1 MEKLDQLLKA
11 VEGVGSL
18 LILPHNDPDPD
29 AIASALALAA
39 LLRDRAGISS
49 RIRYEGM
56 VGRAENQA
64 LVRYLKCPLKRL
76 KAKDLNGPEPLALVD
91 TQPGAGN
98 NPLTA
103 LHRPLI
109 VFDHHPWRE
118 ASGHVPFSDV
128 RTGVGSTSA
137 ILVEYLRVAEIDI
150 PAPLATALFYGIKT
164 DTAGLV
170 RGASPTDIA
179 AHSFLQSRIDVDALI
194 KIETAQVPQVYFQG
208 LDAALHSARVYK
220 RAIVSYLGAMQR
232 PDMAAEMADLLLR
245 LRGMQWAICM
255 GTHGEK
261 LILAVR
267 SRAGQ
272 PGAGRMV
279 QAVIDDEGMAGG
291 HGAMA
296 AGQIPLR
303 GAEPEQMAWE
313 LAERALAYLEMGADG
328 DWKPL
333 LGQTGP
339 GPHGCDE
346 NNLFPSE
353 ES

>member
-1 MEKLDQLLKA
+1 VEKLDQLLRT
-11 VEGVGSL
+11 VEGVSSL

-39 LLRDRAGISS
+39 LLRDRAGITS
-49 RIRYEGM
+49 RIRYEGI

-64 LVRYLKCPLKRL
+64 LVRYLECPLKRL
-76 KAKDLNGPEPLALVD
+76 KTRDLNGPEPLALVD

-103 LHRPLI
+103 LHKPLL

-118 ASGHVPFSDV
+118 ASGDAPFADV

-137 ILVEYLRVAEIDI
+137 ILVEYLRAAEIEI
-150 PAPLATALFYGIKT
+150 PPSLATALFYGIKT

-170 RGASPTDIA
+170 RDASSTDIA
-179 AHSFLQSRIDVDALI
+179 AHSYLQPRIDVEALI
-194 KIETAQVPQVYFQG
+194 EIESAQVAEVYFQG

-220 RAIVSYLGAMQR
+220 RIIVSYIGSMQR

-255 GTHGEK
+255 GIYGEK
-261 LILAVR
+261 LVLAVR
-267 SRAGQ
+267 TRGRQ
-272 PGAGRMV
+272 PGAGRLV
-279 QAVIDDEGMAGG
+279 QAIVGDEGMAGG

-303 GAEPEQMAWE
+303 GAEPERLAWE
-313 LAERALAYLEMGADG
+313 LAEQALEYLEMGRGG

-333 LGQTGP
+333 LG
-339 GPHGCDE
+339 
-346 NNLFPSE
+346 
-353 ES
+353 